1 MVLFNSSHFCSAK
14 SLNVYSEILLKA
26 EISIFRII
34 SEQIKALLVFIFT
47 KIVRTVYSIL
57 DVFGFYLLYVFR
69 CNNHWM
75 HMNLYQLYLLYSW
88 FILQGKLSFYFLNYC
103 IVILHMHVELFNLKV
118 NNRFGLLKHIFATWL
133 NFENILFPSDICL
146 WHML

>member
-1 MVLFNSSHFCSAK
+1 M
-14 SLNVYSEILLKA
+14 
-26 EISIFRII
+26 
-34 SEQIKALLVFIFT
+34 

-57 DVFGFYLLYVFR
+57 DVFGFYLLNIFR

-103 IVILHMHVELFNLKV
+103 IVILHMHVEFFNLKV
-118 NNRFGLLKHIFATWL
+118 NNRFGLLKHIFATW
-133 NFENILFPSDICL
+133 ILRISYFLLISVSDICFNL
-146 WHML
+146 GTAMALSWGSTIGLVGCGVWLFFVVILGVRAENRSGMQEF

>member
-14 SLNVYSEILLKA
+14 SLNVYSQILLKA
-26 EISIFRII
+26 EISIFGII
-34 SEQIKALLVFIFT
+34 SEQIIALLVFIFM

-88 FILQGKLSFYFLNYC
+88 YILQGKLSFYFLNYC
-103 IVILHMHVELFNLKV
+103 IVILHMHVEFFNLKV

-146 WHML
+146 CHML